1 MFKWHDEVM
10 CKDTLVKYYIDYVV
24 VGQLGTKF
32 YNLYQP
38 ETKKYINYVSLT
50 KLKENYIKVK
60 NSL

>member
-10 CKDTLVKYYIDYVV
+10 CKNTLIKYYIDYVV

>member
-10 CKDTLVKYYIDYVV
+10 CRDTLIKYFIDSII
-24 VGQLGTKF
+24 VGSLGTKF

-38 ETKKYINYVSLT
+38 ETKKYISYVSLR